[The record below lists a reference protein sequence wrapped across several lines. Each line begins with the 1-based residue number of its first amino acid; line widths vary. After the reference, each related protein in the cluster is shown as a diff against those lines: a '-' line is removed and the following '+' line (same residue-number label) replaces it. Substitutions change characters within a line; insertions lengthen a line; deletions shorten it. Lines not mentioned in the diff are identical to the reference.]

1 MGYRCFNVGL
11 PCILHGFNLGKIKP
25 KKYKTANALYE
36 CIETDFSLEG
46 NAAGKGCLRAAK
58 GSYIFLVSKLLVENE
73 FFLSSEKHPSLIFP
87 LIAVLHP
94 SLIFPQGKRMFF
106 FQIKPFSLESRFFP

>member
-1 MGYRCFNVGL
+1 VGYRCFNVGL

-87 LIAVLHP
+87 
-94 SLIFPQGKRMFF
+94 QGKRIHLVF
-106 FQIKPFSLESRFFP
+106 IVGILV